1 MKKNTLDGILEAL
14 NGERK
19 EVFVEEE
26 YEPLARRALEQM
38 IHYAT
43 M

>member
-14 NGERK
+14 NGER
-19 EVFVEEE
+19 EEE